1 MEDIKNI
8 NTSKAKYQ
16 AAMTARENKRRNR
29 KPTSFF
35 EFFTVDLSKTP
46 AGKARAKAEG
56 TREKTKK
63 KKLDRNIVKAREKR
77 DINLIISR
85 AEKAQKKKDNFK
97 GLDAPSKSSDK
108 KLSKFQQAFADA
120 RKAGK
125 RTFRFTNKAGKTT
138 TYTTR
143 LQTES
148 KDAFEKK
155 FKKGKK

>member
-63 KKLDRNIVKAREKR
+63 KKLDRNIVKA
-77 DINLIISR
+77 
-85 AEKAQKKKDNFK
+85 
-97 GLDAPSKSSDK
+97 
-108 KLSKFQQAFADA
+108 FADA